1 MAKPTTIFVEYKEE
15 LLPKLIPAVIDPI
28 WYPPKDE
35 DEDEEPADDEDDG
48 NN

>member
-1 MAKPTTIFVEYKEE
+1 MAKVTTIFVEYKEE

-28 WYPPKDE
+28 WYPPKD
-35 DEDEEPADDEDDG
+35 DSADDGEDG

>member
-1 MAKPTTIFVEYKEE
+1 MAKSTIFVEYKEE

-35 DEDEEPADDEDDG
+35 EEDTPNDENQEGE
-48 NN
+48 